1 MSVENIKSSTKDIEQ
16 LPYRFAREKKVL
28 LQKNGEKLEIK
39 TTSSVSIETLSELR
53 SYLNKPLEIIWLEPE
68 TQGFPIPRAT
78 TAA

>member
-1 MSVENIKSSTKDIEQ
+1 MSVENIKYPVRDIEQ

-53 SYLNKPLEIIWLEPE
+53 SYLNHPLEIIC
-68 TQGFPIPRAT
+68 
-78 TAA
+78 